1 MARKQAK
8 EAPQPIVTRTVW
20 ERPVMI
26 AQSQSYIDAAMRRL
40 LDMPT
45 ELERCDSWSN
55 APTKAIHSANI
66 WDDQ

>member
-1 MARKQAK
+1 MARKQTK
-8 EAPQPIVTRTVW
+8 EEPIAIIPRTVW

-26 AQSQSYIDAAMRRL
+26 AQPQSYIDNAMRRL

-55 APTKAIHSANI
+55 APTRAIHSAALGG
-66 WDDQ
+66 DE